1 MIRSDKQHLFP
12 ERKRVEGRVGWA
24 GREEGGGGKERAGE
38 RDRKEDERAG
48 EKQLRNL

>member
-24 GREEGGGGKERAGE
+24 GREEGGEGRRGRERGIGRRMRE
-38 RDRKEDERAG
+38 RERSS
-48 EKQLRNL
+48 

>member
-24 GREEGGGGKERAGE
+24 GREEGGGREGE
-38 RDRKEDERAG
+38 GGREG
-48 EKQLRNL
+48 